1 MAQATIDRLIV
12 NSPYAEPQR
21 HWHYD
26 RGHASSSRWR
36 MGAAR
41 RAMSWRRKA
50 PKPSMT
56 PASFVEIPLV
66 NKIRPRIKDWR
77 EAGYPGVTSI
87 TKRLLEHW
95 QDPEEFDDRRFYFCQ
110 LEAIETLIW
119 LTEAPA
125 SERVGIDIPGD
136 GGAFLRRCCK
146 MATGSGKT
154 LVMAMAIAWHILN
167 KVANPQDTHF
177 SKNVLVVAP
186 GLTVRKRLEVL
197 QLTAEGNYY
206 SEFNIVPSDMLD
218 KLRQG
223 RVLVRNWHA
232 LAWESAEQLKRRR
245 SVDKRGPI
253 SDEALHARCV
263 GRDGERQ
270 QPAGHQRRS
279 APRLAH
285 QHGGRGQVPALAR
298 PERQRRGGHRLDWRA

>member
-1 MAQATIDRLIV
+1 MAQSTIDRLIV

-26 RGHASSSRWR
+26 PVTKLFSLEDGRRSAGYVKASESS
-36 MGAAR
+36 
-41 RAMSWRRKA
+41 KA
-50 PKPSMT
+50 FDDPGT
-56 PASFVEIPLV
+56 FVEIPLV

-95 QDPEEFDDRRFYFCQ
+95 QDPEEFHDRRFYFCQ

-154 LVMAMAIAWHILN
+154 LVMAMAITWHILN
-167 KVANPQDTHF
+167 KVANPQNTHF

-206 SEFNIVPSDMLD
+206 SEFNIVPTDMLD

-223 RVLVRNWHA
+223 A
-232 LAWESAEQLKRRR
+232 CSCATGTR
-245 SVDKRGPI
+245 SPGK
-253 SDEALHARCV
+253 
-263 GRDGERQ
+263 
-270 QPAGHQRRS
+270 
-279 APRLAH
+279 APSN
-285 QHGGRGQVPALAR
+285 
-298 PERQRRGGHRLDWRA
+298 